1 MAEVSAKGSWLKI
14 KFLEEGN
21 LKKVLGKVSG
31 EGVRKKIKFL
41 DKVPG

>member
-1 MAEVSAKGSWLKI
+1 MVEVSAKGSWLKI
-14 KFLEEGN
+14 KFLEEGI

-31 EGVRKKIKFL
+31 EGVMIKIKIL